1 MDYARSTSIAVSI
14 GQAIAWLLGLWGL
27 FGGGFTFVLI
37 AIFIY
42 IGAGQEGRSVQVR
55 NVLQKYIVEQAYSR
69 QARTLTPQSTLR
81 EAIELTL
88 STSQADFAVTLGD
101 CLVGFLTQNRLI
113 ESLKQYRPEIPVSE
127 VMLTDVPTVT
137 PSEKMSIVQQ
147 HLTER
152 ELEALINCRDQAAKL
167 GLKGLKFA
175 KAEFSYD
182 GKRLTFLYSVE
193 GDESVVLKELRKR
206 MRKAHRKSRIEM
218 RQVGPRDVAKLYKGM
233 GACGMEERCCS
244 KFLTEFSPV
253 SIRMAKAQGVSL
265 NPQEITGL
273 CGRLRC
279 CLLYEYE
286 EYVEARKHLPKR
298 NKRVVTPRGEGKV
311 VDVLPLKNAVIVQFD
326 DERKIEFSRDEIE
339 PYDELQAMKDKA
351 NQPCDIHRNGE
362 CTCGKR

>member
-1 MDYARSTSIAVSI
+1 MTNNIVSSKIIAIRFQPIGKVYHFDASKVEDIKIGDYVLVSTSRGKELGEVVS
-14 GQAIAWLLGLWGL
+14 
-27 FGGGFTFVLI
+27 
-37 AIFIY
+37 FITNRSDLEE
-42 IGAGQEGRSVQVR
+42 EGV
-55 NVLQKYIVEQAYSR
+55 K
-69 QARTLTPQSTLR
+69 
-81 EAIELTL
+81 AIEHLATA
-88 STSQADFAVTLGD
+88 Q
-101 CLVGFLTQNRLI
+101 
-113 ESLKQYRPEIPVSE
+113 EM
-127 VMLTDVPTVT
+127 VMRR
-137 PSEKMSIVQQ
+137 IWQ
-147 HLTER
+147 ER

-167 GLKGLKFA
+167 GLRGVKFA

-182 GKRLTFLYSVE
+182 GSRLTFLYSVE
-193 GDESVVLKELRKR
+193 GDESVDLKEMRKR

-253 SIRMAKAQGVSL
+253 SIRMAKVQGVSL

-286 EYVEARKHLPKR
+286 EYVAARKLLPKR

-311 VDVLPLKNAVIVQFD
+311 VDVLPLKEAVIVQFD

-339 PYDELQAMKDKA
+339 PYDELQALKDKA
-351 NQPCDIHRNGE
+351 NQPCDIHQNGE

>member
-1 MDYARSTSIAVSI
+1 MTNNIVSSKIIAIRFQPIGKVYHFDASKVEDIKIGDYVLVSTSRGKELGEVVSFIANRSD
-14 GQAIAWLLGLWGL
+14 L
-27 FGGGFTFVLI
+27 
-37 AIFIY
+37 
-42 IGAGQEGRSVQVR
+42 EGEGV
-55 NVLQKYIVEQAYSR
+55 K
-69 QARTLTPQSTLR
+69 
-81 EAIELTL
+81 AIEHLATA
-88 STSQADFAVTLGD
+88 Q
-101 CLVGFLTQNRLI
+101 
-113 ESLKQYRPEIPVSE
+113 EM
-127 VMLTDVPTVT
+127 VMRR
-137 PSEKMSIVQQ
+137 IWQ
-147 HLTER
+147 ER

-167 GLKGLKFA
+167 GLRGVKFA

-182 GKRLTFLYSVE
+182 GSRLTFLYSVE
-193 GDESVVLKELRKR
+193 GDESVDLKEMRKR
-206 MRKAHRKSRIEM
+206 MRKAYRKSRIEM

-253 SIRMAKAQGVSL
+253 SIRMAKVQGVSL

-286 EYVEARKHLPKR
+286 EYVAACKLLPKR

-311 VDVLPLKNAVIVQFD
+311 VDVLPLKEAVIVQFD

-339 PYDELQAMKDKA
+339 PYDELQALKDKA
-351 NQPCDIHRNGE
+351 NQPCDIHQNGE

>member
-1 MDYARSTSIAVSI
+1 MTNNIVSAKIVAIRFQPIGKVYHFDASKVADIKIGDYVLVSTSRGKELGQVVS
-14 GQAIAWLLGLWGL
+14 
-27 FGGGFTFVLI
+27 FVANRPDLEK
-37 AIFIY
+37 
-42 IGAGQEGRSVQVR
+42 EGV
-55 NVLQKYIVEQAYSR
+55 K
-69 QARTLTPQSTLR
+69 
-81 EAIELTL
+81 AIEHLATA
-88 STSQADFAVTLGD
+88 Q
-101 CLVGFLTQNRLI
+101 
-113 ESLKQYRPEIPVSE
+113 EM
-127 VMLTDVPTVT
+127 VMRR
-137 PSEKMSIVQQ
+137 IWQ
-147 HLTER
+147 ER
-152 ELEALINCRDQAAKL
+152 ELEALVNCRDQAAKL
-167 GLKGLKFA
+167 GLRGVKFA

-182 GKRLTFLYSVE
+182 GSRLTFLYSVE
-193 GDESVVLKELRKR
+193 GDESVELKELRKW

-286 EYVEARKHLPKR
+286 EYVAARKHLPKR

-311 VDVLPLKNAVIVQFD
+311 VGVLPLKEAVIVKFD
-326 DERKIEFSRDEIE
+326 DERRIEFSRDEIE
-339 PYDELQAMKDKA
+339 PYDELQALKDKA
-351 NQPCDIHRNGE
+351 NQPCDIHQNGE

>member
-1 MDYARSTSIAVSI
+1 MTNKVMSAKIVAIRFQPIGKVYHFDASKVADIKIGDYVLVSTSRGKELGQVVSFI
-14 GQAIAWLLGLWGL
+14 
-27 FGGGFTFVLI
+27 TNRPDLI
-37 AIFIY
+37 
-42 IGAGQEGRSVQVR
+42 EGV
-55 NVLQKYIVEQAYSR
+55 K
-69 QARTLTPQSTLR
+69 
-81 EAIELTL
+81 AIE
-88 STSQADFAVTLGD
+88 
-101 CLVGFLTQNRLI
+101 RLATAQ
-113 ESLKQYRPEIPVSE
+113 EM
-127 VMLTDVPTVT
+127 VMRR
-137 PSEKMSIVQQ
+137 IWQ
-147 HLTER
+147 ER
-152 ELEALINCRDQAAKL
+152 ELEALINCREQAAKL
-167 GLKGLKFA
+167 GLRGVKFA

-182 GKRLTFLYSVE
+182 GSRLTFLYSVE
-193 GDESVVLKELRKR
+193 GDESVELKELRKQ

-218 RQVGPRDVAKLYKGM
+218 RQVGPRDVAKLYRGM

-311 VDVLPLKNAVIVQFD
+311 KEVLPLKGAVIVLFD

-339 PYDELQAMKDKA
+339 PYKELQALKNKA
-351 NQPCDIHRNGE
+351 SQPCDIHPNGN

>member
-1 MDYARSTSIAVSI
+1 MTDKVMSAKIVAIRFQPIGKVYHFDASKVADIKIGDYVLVSTSRGKELGQVVSFI
-14 GQAIAWLLGLWGL
+14 
-27 FGGGFTFVLI
+27 TNRPVLEE
-37 AIFIY
+37 
-42 IGAGQEGRSVQVR
+42 EGV
-55 NVLQKYIVEQAYSR
+55 K
-69 QARTLTPQSTLR
+69 
-81 EAIELTL
+81 AIE
-88 STSQADFAVTLGD
+88 
-101 CLVGFLTQNRLI
+101 RLATAQ
-113 ESLKQYRPEIPVSE
+113 EM
-127 VMLTDVPTVT
+127 VMRR
-137 PSEKMSIVQQ
+137 IWQ
-147 HLTER
+147 ER
-152 ELEALINCRDQAAKL
+152 ELEALINCREQAAKL
-167 GLKGLKFA
+167 GLGGVKFA

-182 GKRLTFLYSVE
+182 GSRLTFLYSVE
-193 GDESVVLKELRKR
+193 GDESVELKELRKQ

-218 RQVGPRDVAKLYKGM
+218 RQVGPRDIAKLYRGM

-286 EYVEARKHLPKR
+286 EYAAARKHLPKR

-311 VDVLPLKNAVIVQFD
+311 IDVLPLKEAVIVQFD

-339 PYDELQAMKDKA
+339 PYDELRALKDKA
-351 NQPCDIHRNGE
+351 NQPCDIHQNGE

>member
-1 MDYARSTSIAVSI
+1 MTNNIVSDKIVAIRFQPIGKVYHFDASKVADIKIGDYVLVSTSRGKEI
-14 GQAIAWLLGLWGL
+14 GQVVGFIANRPDL
-27 FGGGFTFVLI
+27 
-37 AIFIY
+37 AE
-42 IGAGQEGRSVQVR
+42 EGV
-55 NVLQKYIVEQAYSR
+55 K
-69 QARTLTPQSTLR
+69 
-81 EAIELTL
+81 AIE
-88 STSQADFAVTLGD
+88 
-101 CLVGFLTQNRLI
+101 RLATAQ
-113 ESLKQYRPEIPVSE
+113 EM
-127 VMLTDVPTVT
+127 VMRRLW
-137 PSEKMSIVQQ
+137 Q
-147 HLTER
+147 ER
-152 ELEALINCRDQAAKL
+152 ELEALINCRDQATKL
-167 GLKGLKFA
+167 GLRGVKFA

-182 GKRLTFLYSVE
+182 GSRLNFQYCVE
-193 GDESVVLKELRKR
+193 GDESVDLKELRKR

-311 VDVLPLKNAVIVQFD
+311 IDVLPLKEAVIVQFD

-339 PYDELQAMKDKA
+339 PYDELQALKDKA
-351 NQPCDIHRNGE
+351 NQPCDIHQNGE
-362 CTCGKR
+362 CTCGKK

>member
-1 MDYARSTSIAVSI
+1 MTNNIVSSKIIAIRFQPIGKVYHFDASKVEDIKIGDYVLVSTSRGKELGEVVSFIANRSD
-14 GQAIAWLLGLWGL
+14 LEE
-27 FGGGFTFVLI
+27 
-37 AIFIY
+37 
-42 IGAGQEGRSVQVR
+42 EGV
-55 NVLQKYIVEQAYSR
+55 K
-69 QARTLTPQSTLR
+69 
-81 EAIELTL
+81 AIEHLATA
-88 STSQADFAVTLGD
+88 Q
-101 CLVGFLTQNRLI
+101 
-113 ESLKQYRPEIPVSE
+113 EM
-127 VMLTDVPTVT
+127 VMRR
-137 PSEKMSIVQQ
+137 IWQ
-147 HLTER
+147 ER

-167 GLKGLKFA
+167 GLRGVKFA

-182 GKRLTFLYSVE
+182 GSRLTFLYSVE
-193 GDESVVLKELRKR
+193 GDESVDLKEMRKR

-253 SIRMAKAQGVSL
+253 SIRMAKVQGVSL

-286 EYVEARKHLPKR
+286 EYVAARKLLPKR

-311 VDVLPLKNAVIVQFD
+311 VDVLPLKEAVIVQFD

-339 PYDELQAMKDKA
+339 PYDELQALKDKA
-351 NQPCDIHRNGE
+351 NQPCDIHQNGE

>member
-1 MDYARSTSIAVSI
+1 MTENSVGTKIVAIRFQPIGKVYHFDASKVADIKLGDYVLVSTSRGKELGQVVS
-14 GQAIAWLLGLWGL
+14 
-27 FGGGFTFVLI
+27 
-37 AIFIY
+37 FISNRPDLEE
-42 IGAGQEGRSVQVR
+42 EGV
-55 NVLQKYIVEQAYSR
+55 K
-69 QARTLTPQSTLR
+69 
-81 EAIELTL
+81 AIE
-88 STSQADFAVTLGD
+88 
-101 CLVGFLTQNRLI
+101 RLASAQ
-113 ESLKQYRPEIPVSE
+113 EM
-127 VMLTDVPTVT
+127 VMRR
-137 PSEKMSIVQQ
+137 IWQ
-147 HLTER
+147 ER
-152 ELEALINCRDQAAKL
+152 EIEALIHCREQAAKL
-167 GLKGLKFA
+167 GLRGLKFA

-182 GKRLTFLYSVE
+182 GARLTFLYSVE
-193 GDESVVLKELRKR
+193 GDESVDLKELNKR

-311 VDVLPLKNAVIVQFD
+311 VDVLPLKDAVIVQFD
-326 DERKIEFSRDEIE
+326 DERKIEFSRNEIE
-339 PYDELQAMKDKA
+339 PYDELQALKDKV
-351 NQPCDIHRNGE
+351 NQPCDIHQNGE
-362 CTCGKR
+362 CTCDKR

>member
-1 MDYARSTSIAVSI
+1 MTNNIVNAKIVAIRFQPIGKVYHFGASKVADIKIGDYVLVSTSRGKELGQVVS
-14 GQAIAWLLGLWGL
+14 
-27 FGGGFTFVLI
+27 
-37 AIFIY
+37 FITNRPDLEK
-42 IGAGQEGRSVQVR
+42 EGV
-55 NVLQKYIVEQAYSR
+55 K
-69 QARTLTPQSTLR
+69 
-81 EAIELTL
+81 AIE
-88 STSQADFAVTLGD
+88 
-101 CLVGFLTQNRLI
+101 RLATAQ
-113 ESLKQYRPEIPVSE
+113 EM
-127 VMLTDVPTVT
+127 VMRR
-137 PSEKMSIVQQ
+137 IWQ
-147 HLTER
+147 ER
-152 ELEALINCRDQAAKL
+152 ELEALINCREQAAKL
-167 GLKGLKFA
+167 GLRGVKFA

-182 GKRLTFLYSVE
+182 GSRLTFLYSVE
-193 GDESVVLKELRKR
+193 GDESVELKELRKQ

-218 RQVGPRDVAKLYKGM
+218 RQVGPRDVAKLYRGM

-286 EYVEARKHLPKR
+286 EYAAARKHLPKR

-311 VDVLPLKNAVIVQFD
+311 VDVLPLKEAVIVQFD

-339 PYDELQAMKDKA
+339 PYKELQALKNKA
-351 NQPCDIHRNGE
+351 SQPCDIHPNGN